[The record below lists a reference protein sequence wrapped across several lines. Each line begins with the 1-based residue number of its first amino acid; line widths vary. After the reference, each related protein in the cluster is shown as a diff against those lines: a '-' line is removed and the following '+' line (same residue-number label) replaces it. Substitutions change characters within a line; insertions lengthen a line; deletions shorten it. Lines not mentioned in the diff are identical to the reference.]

1 MRGVRAAAALPDLPP
16 PEAPPDEVRRI
27 ADEVVADPVF
37 DRPGPGLV
45 ARARQELGE
54 LVQDALDA
62 LLEGGGSAGGWAV
75 VVVLVAVVA
84 LLAVRFARGV
94 QRDPGSVADAGDGA
108 GRPVTD
114 WSREAARLEAQG
126 EWRAALRSRYRGMV
140 AALAASGVVD
150 DVPGRTAGEH
160 RAQVAR
166 TAPQAAAE
174 FDSATALFEGAWYG
188 GRPVGATEAGH
199 LAALAERVVATAGGR
214 S

>member
-1 MRGVRAAAALPDLPP
+1 MRGVRAPAARPDLAP

-27 ADEVVADPVF
+27 ADEVLADPVF

-45 ARARQELGE
+45 ARARQEVGE
-54 LVQDALDA
+54 LLQDALDA
-62 LLEGGGSAGGWAV
+62 LVDGSGSAGGWAV
-75 VVVLVAVVA
+75 VAVLVAVAV
-84 LLAVRFARGV
+84 LLAGRFARGV
-94 QRDPGSVADAGDGA
+94 QRDPGSAVGAVGGD

-126 EWRAALRSRYRGMV
+126 EWRAALRSRYRGLV

-174 FDSATALFEGAWYG
+174 FDSATALFEDAWYG
-188 GRPVGATEAGH
+188 GRPVGAAEASR
-199 LAALAERVVATAGGR
+199 LATLAERVVATAGGR